1 MKVST
6 LISVSSIP
14 SGERHLCGHW
24 RSPLG
29 QCPSWFPHAA
39 YFGTHDSQAAK
50 DASAGQDKLIELFNC
65 IERFFGRLEIY
76 TGIAPTAAMTDIIID
91 IMVEILTVLAIATKE
106 VKREPSSEL
115 MSRILTILD

>member
-29 QCPSWFPHAA
+29 QCPSWFPFAA
-39 YFGTHDSQAAK
+39 HFDAHDP
-50 DASAGQDKLIELFNC
+50 
-65 IERFFGRLEIY
+65 RRLKM
-76 TGIAPTAAMTDIIID
+76 P
-91 IMVEILTVLAIATKE
+91 VLAKTSLSNSLTTLS
-106 VKREPSSEL
+106 VSSSGFRFTL
-115 MSRILTILD
+115 GSHQLRL